1 MKKGISLFY
10 ILTLLLLVAQSSLF
24 AGASL
29 EVTPH
34 DVKVQAGSEFT
45 VSINLESDTSIM
57 SLMAILQWDDSVI
70 EPVEYI
76 VPTEF
81 DDPDNISTGW
91 IEDSTMAIIG
101 VAKMFANAI
110 VAPYDGTIAQIKFK
124 AKADAEV
131 GDSTLVYL
139 SLDSD
144 LYQAA
149 DIGVQT
155 VDMDPVQTNLTDGEV
170 TIVKLFNVSDGNYNE
185 NDWVKGNSV
194 QVASLSENYL
204 AYTNENG
211 DAYPGGG
218 KVTAID
224 NANITLKVGGVDV
237 EYSAISPLWESRSS
251 CSCVL

>member
-101 VAKMFANAI
+101 VEKSPSCWQQRIMM
-110 VAPYDGTIAQIKFK
+110 APLPRSSSKPRRMPRSGI
-124 AKADAEV
+124 
-131 GDSTLVYL
+131 
-139 SLDSD
+139 
-144 LYQAA
+144 
-149 DIGVQT
+149 
-155 VDMDPVQTNLTDGEV
+155 
-170 TIVKLFNVSDGNYNE
+170 
-185 NDWVKGNSV
+185 
-194 QVASLSENYL
+194 
-204 AYTNENG
+204 
-211 DAYPGGG
+211 
-218 KVTAID
+218 
-224 NANITLKVGGVDV
+224 
-237 EYSAISPLWESRSS
+237 PLWFT
-251 CSCVL
+251 